1 MNGLTIGQLA
11 KESKLHVE
19 TIRYYERRGLI
30 PKPPRTVSNYRMYSS
45 ENLLRVKFIKHAQG
59 LGFSLK
65 EIKELLAL
73 RATPRAKCADVQKYT
88 TRKIEDIKERIHSL
102 TRMRRS
108 LEQLLRE
115 CSGNLPVTVCPIL
128 ESLESENRT
137 PRSIK
142 FKPKGEIYE
151 HKKKSRNL

>member
-1 MNGLTIGQLA
+1 MNHLTIGQLA
-11 KESKLHVE
+11 KQGGVHVE

-30 PKPPRTVSNYRMYSS
+30 GKPPRTVSNYRTYTPD
-45 ENLLRVKFIKHAQG
+45 NLHRVKFIKHAQG

-88 TRKIEDIKERIHSL
+88 TRKIDDIQQRIHSL

-108 LEQLLRE
+108 LERLLRE
-115 CSGNLPVTVCPIL
+115 CSGDLPATECPIL
-128 ESLESENRT
+128 ESLESE
-137 PRSIK
+137 K
-142 FKPKGEIYE
+142 
-151 HKKKSRNL
+151 